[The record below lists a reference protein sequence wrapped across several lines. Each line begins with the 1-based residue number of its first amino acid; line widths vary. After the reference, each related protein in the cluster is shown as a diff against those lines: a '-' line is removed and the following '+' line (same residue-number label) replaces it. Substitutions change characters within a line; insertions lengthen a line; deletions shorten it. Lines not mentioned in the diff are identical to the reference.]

1 MLINVQGLVVS
12 QGLLV
17 SLDVVKDCVFV
28 FFPNCK
34 VQFVFVIVD
43 ELLYVYVVRLR
54 SLAPNQGFL
63 DDLIWKLHLELVS
76 RLLGTL

>member
-1 MLINVQGLVVS
+1 MS

-28 FFPNCK
+28 FFPNCE
-34 VQFVFVIVD
+34 VQFVFVIVNK
-43 ELLYVYVVRLR
+43 LLDVNVVGLR
-54 SLAPNQGFL
+54 RLAPNQGFL